1 MKKFSYNGGNL
12 IVEHLNVGMISDTF
26 KILRNEDNLTNKEIA
41 TILNNDW
48 YGEDNKLDFS
58 VFDTIIRIVEHL

>member
-1 MKKFSYNGGNL
+1 MKKFSYNGGKL
-12 IVEHLNVGMISDTF
+12 IVEHIDVGMISDTF

-58 VFDTIIRIVEHL
+58 VSDTIIRIVEHL